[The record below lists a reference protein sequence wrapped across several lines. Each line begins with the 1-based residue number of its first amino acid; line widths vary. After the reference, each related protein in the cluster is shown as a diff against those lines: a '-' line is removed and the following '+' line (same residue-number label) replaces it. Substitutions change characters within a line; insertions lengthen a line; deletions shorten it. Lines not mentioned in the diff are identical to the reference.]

1 MRQVYSYLILMALYE
16 KYCKPYIITT
26 TGTLKKAS
34 MRQLE
39 ITSEDEDIIPTENM
53 IVNID
58 IKLKK
63 V

>member
-1 MRQVYSYLILMALYE
+1 
-16 KYCKPYIITT
+16 
-26 TGTLKKAS
+26 